1 MITSENVVFEA
12 QFKNF
17 ISWRSYT
24 PLFYTLSIP
33 LTSKVTV
40 SWFVLAY
47 KVEYIFK
54 YVFFELYTSWS
65 WNLIN

>member
-17 ISWRSYT
+17 ISLRSHT
-24 PLFYTLSIP
+24 PLFYTL
-33 LTSKVTV
+33 
-40 SWFVLAY
+40 WCVLAY

-54 YVFFELYTSWS
+54 YVFFEL
-65 WNLIN
+65 